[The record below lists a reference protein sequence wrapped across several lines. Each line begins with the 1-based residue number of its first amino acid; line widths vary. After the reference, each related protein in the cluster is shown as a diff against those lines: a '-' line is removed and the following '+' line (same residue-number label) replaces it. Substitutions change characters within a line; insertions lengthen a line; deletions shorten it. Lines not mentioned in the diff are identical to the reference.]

1 MPDGET
7 WAATAATRDGDVRLA
22 LASLFMA
29 VAEGVIAG
37 ATCAEVVDD
46 AARRASTAERA
57 VTRAA
62 GLDDP
67 VARRFGAARVLN
79 TMCGACRE
87 CPRGALGK
95 TAASIIVPSL
105 PADRG

>member
-1 MPDGET
+1 MPDGDT
-7 WAATAATRDGDVRLA
+7 LAATAAAREGDVRLA
-22 LASLFMA
+22 LACLFMA
-29 VAEGVIAG
+29 VSEGIMG
-37 ATCAEVVDD
+37 GLSCAEVVDE
-46 AARRASTAERA
+46 ATRRASTAERA
-57 VTRAA
+57 VTTAA